1 MKKAHIAT
9 AALVLAATMPALA
22 QGNPQGMDHSKM
34 NHGQMNHSAM
44 AEMMQPT
51 QANPYPPAEMKMHRA
66 MMGAVGSDAT
76 ETSVRKMI
84 EHHRG
89 AVEMSQIVLRDAR
102 DAKIREMATKSSA
115 EQRQEINE
123 LQAWLREHGK
133 RPQ

>member
-1 MKKAHIAT
+1 MRKI
-9 AALVLAATMPALA
+9 VLAVAAMTLAPATPAFA
-22 QGNPQGMDHSKM
+22 QSDTRGMDHSKM
-34 NHGQMNHSAM
+34 NHGQMDHSAM
-44 AEMMQPT
+44 GGMMQPT

-76 ETSVRKMI
+76 ETWVRKMI

-102 DAKIREMATKSSA
+102 DAKVREMATKSSA
-115 EQRQEINE
+115 EQQREIDA